1 MNKPEVD
8 EAILIADK
16 HLAGQSIERRKALA
30 LDIQQAIMRI
40 AGDVARDAIRE
51 AFKKAKTH

>member
-30 LDIQQAIMRI
+30 R
-40 AGDVARDAIRE
+40 GSRWE
-51 AFKKAKTH
+51 G